1 MIEEEIKNTFIEL
14 MNNLKVSI
22 HNLQIRK
29 NQIEQELKKYHSEIT
44 INELQKTLPAI
55 LEKVQKWYEIYNNT
69 HDLLNIDVN
78 EYSFVLK
85 EYAYISGECT
95 LVDDL
100 NTEVID
106 WQIGNIGYQMKKE
119 LKERNESNE

>member
-1 MIEEEIKNTFIEL
+1 MIIAILGPTAVGKTAL
-14 MNNLKVSI
+14 SI
-22 HNLQIRK
+22 ALA
-29 NQIEQELKKYHSEIT
+29 KKYNAEIT
-44 INELQKTLPAI
+44 VDELQKTLPI
-55 LEKVQKWYEIYNNT
+55 VLEKVQKWNKIYNKTN
-69 HDLLNIDVN
+69 DILNIDIN
-78 EYSFVLK
+78 EFSSVLK
-85 EYAYISGECT
+85 EYAYISGECA